1 MGDEGVDIID
11 GNEGGKKHNWWK
23 FVLLGLLSFALL
35 LGGFSAAVSILGEDR
50 YNDAVAFIDE
60 HFGLLGIFLYVYVVD
75 TLILPLSPDF
85 VFPVVA
91 GMNPFAIIPLI
102 GTASALGGLT
112 SYGAGRLIFHIPLV
126 RKLTGAAYSKWG
138 KYIRR
143 YGFPFVL
150 AAGILPLPFS
160 TICVAA
166 GALKMDIRRILI
178 CCSMRYIRTA
188 LYFTFFR
195 IGLMAFA

>member
-1 MGDEGVDIID
+1 MDIL
-11 GNEGGKKHNWWK
+11 KHRVERSMPHTFRVCSCK
-23 FVLLGLLSFALL
+23 QVQ
-35 LGGFSAAVSILGEDR
+35 
-50 YNDAVAFIDE
+50 
-60 HFGLLGIFLYVYVVD
+60 HCGISGY
-75 TLILPLSPDF
+75 
-85 VFPVVA
+85 
-91 GMNPFAIIPLI
+91 
-102 GTASALGGLT
+102 
-112 SYGAGRLIFHIPLV
+112 H
-126 RKLTGAAYSKWG
+126 KQAYS
-138 KYIRR
+138 
-143 YGFPFVL
+143 

>member
-1 MGDEGVDIID
+1 MGQPA
-11 GNEGGKKHNWWK
+11 
-23 FVLLGLLSFALL
+23 SFSLV
-35 LGGFSAAVSILGEDR
+35 F
-50 YNDAVAFIDE
+50 
-60 HFGLLGIFLYVYVVD
+60 FLYGPGKSLCVAGRFLQECVKD
-75 TLILPLSPDF
+75 APCR
-85 VFPVVA
+85 FPVVA

-188 LYFTFFR
+188 IYFTFFR